1 MNEQVKDSYNKVADN
16 YSKNRDLFKNDKYLE
31 MLAKD
36 LTPGSTIL
44 DLGCGAGIPVDKY
57 FIDRGFRI
65 IGLDISERQIEL
77 ARQNLPEGEF
87 QVGDMSDVQ
96 PGAYQVDAVVSFYA
110 IFHTPKEEHPVILEK
125 INSFLPI
132 SGRLLISM
140 GASEWEGKEPF
151 HGADMW
157 WSHYGADHNTQMV
170 KNAGFEIVLSEVDTT
185 GGENHLMILA
195 AKK

>member
-57 FIDRGFRI
+57 FIDRGFKI
-65 IGLDISERQIEL
+65 IGLDISDRQIEL

-87 QVGDMSDVQ
+87 QVGDMSDLQ

-110 IFHTPKEEHPVILEK
+110 IFHTPKEEHPIILDK
-125 INSFLPI
+125 INSFLPTN
-132 SGRLLISM
+132 GRLLISM
-140 GASEWEGKEPF
+140 GASEWEGKEDF
-151 HGADMW
+151 HGAEMW
-157 WSHYGADHNTQMV
+157 WSHYGSDHNTQMV

-185 GGENHLMILA
+185 GGENHLMVLA
-195 AKK
+195 VKK